1 MLKWSMIVDYSKKGD
16 GDRYASYKL
25 ISMIE
30 HKDTSMKKKVYI
42 TRIIPE
48 PALSI
53 LSKECD
59 TVVNKKPSP
68 PTKKEIL
75 NNVRDMDA
83 ILCTLSDTI
92 DGEVMDAAGPN
103 LKVISSYSTGYDHI
117 DIEEAN
123 RRGIYVTFTSDILAE
138 ATADLTFALIL
149 SIARRIVEA
158 DKFVRKKQ
166 WKFGWMPNL
175 FLGSDINGMTLGIFG
190 LGRIGSAVA
199 RRAKGFNMKILYHNR
214 HPITHQVH
222 DPIAS
227 YVDINKLLKESDFL
241 SIHAT
246 LNKNSFHF
254 FNEVNFRKMKKTSFI
269 INTSRGQIIE
279 ERALIKALRNKWI
292 SGAGLDVYEKEPISF
307 SNPLLRMKNVIIL
320 PHIGSATYQVRSKM
334 SRVAAENLLNILNGT
349 EPLYLVN
356 PHVKKKSGTDVLQK
370 NNTDYS

>member
-1 MLKWSMIVDYSKKGD
+1 
-16 GDRYASYKL
+16 
-25 ISMIE
+25 
-30 HKDTSMKKKVYI
+30 MKKKVYL
-42 TRIIPE
+42 TRTIPE

-59 TVVNKKPSP
+59 IVVNKKPSP
-68 PTKKEIL
+68 PTKKEIIT
-75 NNVRDMDA
+75 NIRNMDA

-92 DGEVMDAAGPN
+92 DGEIMDAAGSN

-149 SIARRIVEA
+149 SIARRVVEA

-190 LGRIGSAVA
+190 LGSIGAAVA
-199 RRAKGFNMKILYHNR
+199 RRATGFNMKILYYKRNR
-214 HPITHQVH
+214 VDHQLNHPI
-222 DPIAS
+222 AN
-227 YVDINKLLKESDFL
+227 YVDINRLLKESDFL

-246 LNKNSFHF
+246 LNKDSFHF
-254 FNEVNFRKMKKTSFI
+254 FNEVNFRKMKKTAFL
-269 INTSRGQIIE
+269 INTSRGQIIY
-279 ERALIKALRNKWI
+279 ERDLIKALKNKWI
-292 SGAGLDVYEKEPISF
+292 SGAALDVYEKEPISF
-307 SNPLLRMKNVIIL
+307 SNPLLRMQNVIIL

-334 SRVAAENLLNILNGT
+334 ARVAAENLLNVLKGI
-349 EPLYLVN
+349 EPLYVVN
-356 PHVKKKSGTDVLQK
+356 PHLKKKRTNDIL
-370 NNTDYS
+370 